1 LSKPIR
7 TLLTEEQK
15 LSIPAMSFT
24 LAMCLIIGM
33 ESFILPVKAE
43 YRMGILAC
51 SAAGIIYTALIFCF
65 FLRFLHKNSVSNWLL
80 AILNGVIVSIGMIVA
95 PFFTRELFLI
105 FVAVIIIASTILLG
119 RWPTYAFSLVCFISD
134 SLLFSQYTPS
144 AGLNFL
150 VEFLPIP
157 IFAIVTV
164 ETICRMLHTAKMQV
178 HRLEVL
184 NMVAKSV
191 TSSLEI
197 KQVIALLKSTI
208 QNALD
213 ADTYYVGLMEN
224 DGNSLHLELLFDD
237 GEFYPSSYLPLENT
251 LAGWVIHN
259 RKSLFT
265 GNLPEDMPKFG
276 VHRFVV
282 GQPKPSL
289 SWMGTPLQT
298 GERLLGLVAVASYK
312 YYEFGKEDLQ
322 LLENVAQ
329 QASLAIDN
337 AYHHAEVEEKSRLD
351 SLTGAYNHRAFIQKL
366 DETLAVAAVTRI
378 PINVIMLD
386 IDNFKS
392 YNDNYGHLFGD
403 KVLSRLTEV
412 IRYHIRENDFVG
424 RWGGEEFSIT
434 LQGAEISQVF
444 EIAYRIQQSMKEI
457 EFTARDGSSIPAPT
471 ISQGISTYPK
481 DATETYTLIDMA
493 DQRLYIAK
501 NRGRNQIVPH
511 QEEIEEIT
519 KLD

>member
-15 LSIPAMSFT
+15 LSIPALSFT
-24 LAMCLIIGM
+24 LAMCLIIGV
-33 ESFILPVKAE
+33 ESFILPVTAE
-43 YRMGILAC
+43 YRLGLLAC
-51 SAAGIIYTALIFCF
+51 SAVGIIYAALIFF
-65 FLRFLHKNSVSNWLL
+65 YFLRFLHKNSAINWLF
-80 AILNGVIVSIGMIVA
+80 AILNGVLVSLGMIFA
-95 PFFTRELFLI
+95 PSFARELSLI
-105 FVAVIIIASTILLG
+105 FLAVIIITSTLFLG
-119 RWPTYAFSLVCFISD
+119 RWPTYAFSTICFISD
-134 SLLFSQYTPS
+134 RLLFSQSTPFE
-144 AGLNFL
+144 GLNFL
-150 VEFLPIP
+150 IEFLPIP
-157 IFAIVTV
+157 IFAIVAV
-164 ETICRMLHTAKMQV
+164 ETICRMLDTAKMQV

-197 KQVIALLKSTI
+197 KQVIALLNSTI

-224 DGNSLHLELLFDD
+224 DGNSLRLELLFDD
-237 GEFYPSSYLPLENT
+237 GEFYPSTYLPLENT

-276 VHRFVV
+276 IRRFVV

-298 GERLLGLVAVASYK
+298 SERLLGLVAVASYK

-337 AYHHAEVEEKSRLD
+337 AYHHAEVEEKSQLD

-366 DETLAVAAVTRI
+366 DETLADAAVTLI
-378 PINVIMLD
+378 PVSVIMLD
-386 IDNFKS
+386 VDNFKS

-434 LQGAEISQVF
+434 LQGADVSQVF
-444 EIAYRIQQSMKEI
+444 EIARRIQQSMKQI
-457 EFTARDGSSIPAPT
+457 EFTARDGSMIPAPT
-471 ISQGISTYPK
+471 ISQGISTYPS
-481 DATETYTLIDMA
+481 DAAGTYTLIDVA

-501 NRGRNQIVPH
+501 NRGRNQIEPH
-511 QEEIEEIT
+511 QDVIEEIT